1 MHSENGER
9 KMARKRKTTKK
20 MQETK
25 NVIMK
30 LSTSGIEIRTR
41 QSISAD
47 EIASR
52 PPYMYT
58 VLCPDPRYR
67 I

>member
-1 MHSENGER
+1 
-9 KMARKRKTTKK
+9 MARKRKVTKK
-20 MQETK
+20 SQETK
-25 NVIMK
+25 NTIMK

-47 EIASR
+47 EIALR

-58 VLCPDPRYR
+58 ELCPDPNYR
-67 I
+67 L

>member
-1 MHSENGER
+1 
-9 KMARKRKTTKK
+9 MARKRKATKK
-20 MQETK
+20 SQETK
-25 NVIMK
+25 NTIMK

-41 QSISAD
+41 KSASSD

-58 VLCPDPRYR
+58 MLCPDPRYR
-67 I
+67 IG